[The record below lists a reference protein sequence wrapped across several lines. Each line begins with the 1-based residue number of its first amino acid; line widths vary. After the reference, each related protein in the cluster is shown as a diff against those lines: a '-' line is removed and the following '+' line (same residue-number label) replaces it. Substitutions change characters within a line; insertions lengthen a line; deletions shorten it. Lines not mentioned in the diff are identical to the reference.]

1 MVFNSLGFLV
11 FFPIVL
17 VIYYIVPKGVQNFWL
32 LLSSY
37 WFYMSWN
44 PRYGLLLLIFTIFT
58 YICGLVLGKDS
69 GAAREVS
76 EESGGT
82 ETYEMYT
89 GSGSGAIINQGK
101 PDHGT
106 TRFHGVIEESG
117 TSMAA
122 RTDPGEIGVA
132 EVGHGMK
139 GVNSKR
145 KRILAF
151 SLFVVFGLLAFFKY
165 TNFLLDNVSGLLARL
180 SINLSVD
187 HLSIVMPVGIS
198 FFLFQSAGYLID
210 VYRKEIPAEK
220 NFINYA
226 LFVSFFPSILS
237 GPIGRAPA
245 LLPQYLSP
253 RSFDW
258 DSVSEGFLL
267 MLWGFFLKLVIADR
281 AAILVNNV
289 YAGYHNIYGSAIVAA
304 TVIYGIE
311 IYCDFCGYSTIAT
324 GAAKMLGVRLMDNFN
339 CPYFS
344 VSVQD
349 FWRRWHISLSS
360 WFRDYLYFP
369 LGGSRCN
376 IFRRCFNI
384 MVVFIVSGLWHGSQ
398 WSYIVWGALNGI
410 YQIIGS
416 LLLPI
421 RIKVLSLFGFDKD
434 VLNPKKNPAM
444 GGSMRYAAKLGME
457 KPDIANS
464 EIENQGMA
472 NSRIEKTGEEKPGI
486 EKSDLEERGM
496 APTGFKDFRMAVLK
510 LIRILITFC
519 LIDFAWLFFRAA
531 GLRDAVMM
539 LQQIRCNFGA
549 SQFSLQYLY
558 SLGLDMKNFLLLIFA
573 TVILFI
579 GDFVKYR
586 GGSVGKWVLQRPMIL
601 RELIIALFILFILI
615 FGIWGNAYNASSF
628 IYFQY

>member
-17 VIYYIVPKGVQNFWL
+17 IIYYIVPKGVQNFWL

-69 GAAREVS
+69 GAAR
-76 EESGGT
+76 
-82 ETYEMYT
+82 
-89 GSGSGAIINQGK
+89 AN
-101 PDHGT
+101 
-106 TRFHGVIEESG
+106 
-117 TSMAA
+117 
-122 RTDPGEIGVA
+122 PGEIGVT

-180 SINLSVD
+180 SVNLSVN

-245 LLPQYLSP
+245 LLPQYLKP

-376 IFRRCFNI
+376 IFRRYFNI

-421 RIKVLSLFGFDKD
+421 RIKVLGLFGFDKD
-434 VLNPKKNPAM
+434 VLDPNKNPAFI
-444 GGSMRYAAKLGME
+444 
-457 KPDIANS
+457 D
-464 EIENQGMA
+464 
-472 NSRIEKTGEEKPGI
+472 
-486 EKSDLEERGM
+486 
-496 APTGFKDFRMAVLK
+496 FKMTLLK

>member
-1 MVFNSLGFLV
+1 MVFNSLGFLI

-17 VIYYIVPKGVQNFWL
+17 IIYYIVPKRLQNFWL

-44 PRYGLLLLIFTIFT
+44 PRYGLLLLLFTVFT
-58 YICGLVLGKDS
+58 YICGLLLGKDS
-69 GAAREVS
+69 GATQVNPGGSGEIEADARSGAGINSGNPDRETVGTQSGKETGTCTEVS
-76 EESGGT
+76 INSGNSDRGTIGSQSRMKTSSGT
-82 ETYEMYT
+82 EA
-89 GSGSGAIINQGK
+89 GRK
-101 PDHGT
+101 P
-106 TRFHGVIEESG
+106 E
-117 TSMAA
+117 
-122 RTDPGEIGVA
+122 
-132 EVGHGMK
+132 
-139 GVNSKR
+139 NSK
-145 KRILAF
+145 KKGILTF
-151 SLFVVFGLLAFFKY
+151 SLIVVFGLLAFFKY

-180 SINLSVD
+180 SVNLSLNHFD
-187 HLSIVMPVGIS
+187 IVMPVGIS

-210 VYRKEIPAEK
+210 IYREKIPAEK

-245 LLPQYLSP
+245 LLPQYLKP

-258 DSVSEGFLL
+258 DRASEGFLL
-267 MLWGFFLKLVIADR
+267 MLWGFFMKLVIADR

-311 IYCDFCGYSTIAT
+311 IYCDFCGYSTIAI
-324 GAAKMLGVRLMDNFN
+324 GASRMLGISLMENFN

-376 IFRRCFNI
+376 LLRRYFNI
-384 MVVFIVSGLWHGSQ
+384 LVVFIVSGLWHGSQ

-421 RIKVLSLFGFDKD
+421 RIRLLTVFGFDKE
-434 VLNPKKNPAM
+434 VLDIKKNPA
-444 GGSMRYAAKLGME
+444 
-457 KPDIANS
+457 N
-464 EIENQGMA
+464 N
-472 NSRIEKTGEEKPGI
+472 N
-486 EKSDLEERGM
+486 
-496 APTGFKDFRMAVLK
+496 FRMTLLK
-510 LIRILITFC
+510 LLRILITFC

-531 GLRDAVMM
+531 GLRDALLMIK
-539 LQQIRCNFGA
+539 QILCNFGA
-549 SQFSLQYLY
+549 SQFSLEYLC
-558 SLGLDMKNFLLLIFA
+558 SLGLDMKNFRLLIIA

-579 GDFVKYR
+579 GDFVKYH
-586 GGSVGKWVLQRPMIL
+586 GGSVSRWVLRMPMFI
-601 RELIIALFILFILI
+601 RELIIALCILFILI

>member
-1 MVFNSLGFLV
+1 MVFNSLGFLI

-17 VIYYIVPKGVQNFWL
+17 IIYYIIPKGFQNFWL

-44 PRYGLLLLIFTIFT
+44 PRYGLLLLLFTIFT
-58 YICGLVLGKDS
+58 YVCGLALGKDS
-69 GAAREVS
+69 GKDRVD
-76 EESGGT
+76 GGDGGEIKT
-82 ETYEMYT
+82 DAK
-89 GSGSGAIINQGK
+89 SGAIINSGK
-101 PDHGT
+101 FDRITIGSQIKT
-106 TRFHGVIEESG
+106 ESG
-117 TSMAA
+117 IRA
-122 RTDPGEIGVA
+122 GVGRKS
-132 EVGHGMK
+132 E
-139 GVNSKR
+139 NSK
-145 KRILAF
+145 KKGILTFA
-151 SLFVVFGLLAFFKY
+151 LIVVFGLLAFFKY
-165 TNFLLDNVSGLLARL
+165 TNFLLDNVTGLFARL
-180 SINLSVD
+180 SINMPVNHFD
-187 HLSIVMPVGIS
+187 IVMPVGIS

-210 VYRKEIPAEK
+210 IYREKIPTEK

-245 LLPQYLSP
+245 LLPQYLKP

-258 DSVSEGFLL
+258 DRVSEGFLL
-267 MLWGFFLKLVIADR
+267 MLWGFFMKLVIADR
-281 AAILVNNV
+281 AAIFVNNV
-289 YAGYHNIYGSAIVAA
+289 YAGYYNIYGSAIVAA

-311 IYCDFCGYSTIAT
+311 IYCDFCGYSTIAI
-324 GAAKMLGVRLMDNFN
+324 GAARMLGIRLMENFN

-376 IFRRCFNI
+376 IFRRYFNI
-384 MVVFIVSGLWHGSQ
+384 LVVFIVSGLWHGSQ

-421 RIKVLSLFGFDKD
+421 RIRLLSVFGFDKE
-434 VLNPKKNPAM
+434 VLDLKKNPA
-444 GGSMRYAAKLGME
+444 L
-457 KPDIANS
+457 N
-464 EIENQGMA
+464 N
-472 NSRIEKTGEEKPGI
+472 
-486 EKSDLEERGM
+486 
-496 APTGFKDFRMAVLK
+496 FKMTLLK
-510 LIRILITFC
+510 FLRILITFC

-531 GLRDAVMM
+531 GLRDAVLMIK
-539 LQQIRCNFGA
+539 QILCNFGS
-549 SQFSLQYLY
+549 SQFSLEYLY
-558 SLGLDMKNFLLLIFA
+558 SLGLDMKNFWMLIFA
-573 TVILFI
+573 TTILLI
-579 GDFVKYR
+579 GDFIKYH
-586 GGSVGKWVLQRPMIL
+586 GGSVGNWVLKRPMIL
-601 RELIIALFILFILI
+601 REFIIALFILFILF